1 MQSRLLAAIS
11 ALIVLI
17 GSTLSWLTVKSPFG
31 GESASLAGTD
41 FDSGK
46 ATLVLAVIA
55 LLALG
60 SLFISTTQVHV
71 KPISVLVL
79 LLGGVVACLSIYKL
93 VDLQRMIADV
103 PGLSELASTG
113 IGLYM
118 AVIGGLVL
126 TVCAGLIVR
135 KSLQE

>member
-126 TVCAGLIVR
+126 TVCAGLVVR

>member
-46 ATLVLAVIA
+46 ATLGLAVIA